1 MAIPCNGYTACPT
14 CGIGCNYEC
23 SSETTEWGECVE
35 VPRGELV
42 VRPPLGGGGRFPRG
56 LRPSLGGGRGR
67 AHVVPTSSPNPHYDN
82 RARKQR
88 GMRDVARYGG
98 AKNFFRLP
106 KPTQEAVAKMG
117 AWCLCDLIG
126 CAEDYCC
133 TDDCC
138 VSCPWYDEAEPHVP
152 PTSSPNPHYDNR
164 ARKQRGRRLRA
175 LKRRGWGGV
184 PIPYPTN
191 PHPRSIGAI
200 GGGRGRGGQGFGRG
214 LSQSNIKARYG
225 LGFGG

>member
-1 MAIPCNGYTACPT
+1 MAIACNGYTACPS
-14 CGIGCNYEC
+14 CGMGCNYKC
-23 SSETTEWGECVE
+23 SSETTEWGECLK

-67 AHVVPTSSPNPHYDN
+67 AY
-82 RARKQR
+82 
-88 GMRDVARYGG
+88 
-98 AKNFFRLP
+98 
-106 KPTQEAVAKMG
+106 
-117 AWCLCDLIG
+117 
-126 CAEDYCC
+126 
-133 TDDCC
+133 
-138 VSCPWYDEAEPHVP
+138 VP

-214 LSQSNIKARYG
+214 LSQSNIKSRYG
-225 LGFGG
+225 LGFRG